1 MAARAEL
8 MFDYCD
14 VTDNDPVRCDFATL
28 LRAGACTP
36 GASPA
41 SGAQPSC
48 ARRAAASHAVLPCAQ
63 LTSTLRSF
71 RALALQLMRST
82 VTPENRVDVI
92 QGVIC
97 LAYMVRSTHPCAA
110 ISGFRTGCSTWLHR

>member
-1 MAARAEL
+1 MLQVPR
-8 MFDYCD
+8 
-14 VTDNDPVRCDFATL
+14 T
-28 LRAGACTP
+28 
-36 GASPA
+36 
-41 SGAQPSC
+41 
-48 ARRAAASHAVLPCAQ
+48 Q

-97 LAYMVRSTHPCAA
+97 LAYMVRGSGPSFHIHQPASAQAA
-110 ISGFRTGCSTWLHR
+110 

>member
-1 MAARAEL
+1 ML
-8 MFDYCD
+8 
-14 VTDNDPVRCDFATL
+14 
-28 LRAGACTP
+28 G
-36 GASPA
+36 
-41 SGAQPSC
+41 
-48 ARRAAASHAVLPCAQ
+48 LPCTQ

-97 LAYMVRSTHPCAA
+97 LAYMVRSIHHFCSNVWHPLGLLDLAAPQSHGHGCPAMINNGMFRPSARAWPDACAWDGVMVA
-110 ISGFRTGCSTWLHR
+110 TTVPS